1 MAAPVHLLG
10 VALAFGAA
18 LSAAAHHVLVRVATD
33 TGRTYDAVLFVMVT
47 NVVFLV
53 PVVGVLYYPTY
64 RLTPVAWGSFIAA
77 GLVGTLLGRMFL
89 YTSIERIGAS
99 RTSPIVATAALFG
112 TVAGVLVLG
121 ETLNAVHGVGIVCI
135 VVGVAAIAW
144 ETSHDAPGDLSG
156 RDLLVELLIPIAA
169 AFAVG
174 IEPVF
179 ANVGFAEGTPAPV
192 GLVVKTVAAT
202 VGFGLYLAWRGAL
215 PGRSLLRSADLKW
228 LVLAGLANTLFL
240 ASYYVGLAV
249 APINVVLPIVITNA
263 LFVVVISAAVMPQR
277 LERVTW
283 RLAVAAAVV
292 VVGAVLITV
301 YG

>member
-1 MAAPVHLLG
+1 MVALAHLLG
-10 VALAFGAA
+10 VGLALGAA
-18 LSAAAHHVLVRVATD
+18 VAAAAHHVLVRVATD
-33 TGRTYDAVLFVMVT
+33 TGRTYDVVLFVMLT

-64 RLTPVAWGSFIAA
+64 RLTPVAWLSFIGA
-77 GLVGTLLGRMFL
+77 GVAGTLLGRMLL
-89 YTSIERIGAS
+89 YTSIDRIGAS
-99 RTSPIVATAALFG
+99 RTSPIVATAALFA
-112 TVAGVLVLG
+112 TVFGVLLLG
-121 ETLNAVHGVGIVCI
+121 ETLNAIHGVGVVCI
-135 VVGVAAIAW
+135 VVGVGAIAW

-156 RDLLVELLIPIAA
+156 RELLVELLIPIGAA
-169 AFAVG
+169 LAIGV
-174 IEPVF
+174 EPIF

-202 VGFGLYLAWRGAL
+202 AGFAVYLYWRGAL
-215 PGRSLLRSADLKW
+215 PGRSLLRSADVKW

-249 APINVVLPIVITNA
+249 APVNVVLPIVITNA
-263 LFVVVISAAVMPQR
+263 LFVLVISAVVMPER

-283 RLAVAAAVV
+283 RLAVAAGVV